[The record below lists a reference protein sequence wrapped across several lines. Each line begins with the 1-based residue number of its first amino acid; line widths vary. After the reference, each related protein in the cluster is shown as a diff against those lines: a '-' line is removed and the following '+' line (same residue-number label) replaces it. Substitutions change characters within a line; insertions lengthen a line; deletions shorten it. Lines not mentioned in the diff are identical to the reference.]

1 MAFLRQTWTLTKKNL
16 KVVLV
21 RQFLSTLIRAFLMP
35 IIFMFFISYAKNFFI
50 PPSEYGIG
58 AARPVRSFTNA
69 LDAAQGGRNTVV
81 FVNNGHTGGDI
92 ERVITSLSDVVRGAG
107 KTAQVVQDDV
117 DLLTACRSS
126 LRGVSACY
134 GAASFHSSPTEGSG
148 GAWNYTLRADGAFE
162 ERVYVSR
169 ADNDPQIYILP
180 FQHAID
186 TTIAQLN
193 GTSTSDVVNEIP
205 YTDETEQ
212 QRNDRIRHLYMTT
225 LINILGLAFFIGIV
239 GITYQLTGL
248 MAAERELGISQL
260 IEAMTPNSK
269 AWHTQAARLMAN
281 HLAFDIIYLPGWI
294 IMGLIVRAIV
304 FPSTSYAIPVI
315 LHLLTGLALSSF
327 SIMGAALFRR
337 AQLSGISVVL
347 VAIVLAIVAQVTK
360 AKSSAAV
367 AILSLLFTPMNYTY
381 FIIYNARFERA
392 DQAVNL
398 VKGAPPRE
406 GISWQLPGIVLWI
419 FLVVQIFVFPVI
431 GAWIERSLYGTASK
445 SRKMTLE
452 SSTDPPESVRLTEFS
467 KHWMPSWWHRN
478 VACKFGVSPKETVIA
493 VNKLTLRALRGN
505 IMVLLGANGSGKS
518 TTLDSISGLN
528 TITSG
533 SIEIDGTGGL
543 GLCPQKNVLWDDL
556 TVFEHV
562 KIFNELKAA
571 TADSKTQIEDLV
583 RRCDLLPKLKA
594 KSKTLSG
601 GQKRKLQLAMMFTGG
616 SRVCCVDE
624 VSSGI
629 DPLSRRK
636 IWDILLAERGA
647 RTMLLT
653 THFLDEADFLSDY
666 IVVLSKG
673 NLKAEGSAVEL
684 KHRLGGGYRI
694 ILDNSIVRDQP
705 KALDGIPHQV
715 LFDQTVYQVA
725 DSAQAAELTAKL
737 EDEGLSQYQVNGPT
751 IEDVFLRLAEEVE
764 VAPDND
770 DNHPEPVKA
779 GQNASSH
786 VAVSEQSSAMEAKQ
800 EAEPI
805 ALSKGRST
813 SFFEQTYVLFHK
825 RMLIL
830 ANNWMPYAAAV
841 LIPIIAA
848 GLTTLFLH
856 GFTGASCDPGAS
868 ASNPTTVSLALDVFS
883 GDDILIPV
891 GPSSRVSVDTIS
903 KSFPLT
909 ARDLHFVESSGEF
922 TSYIQINFGNAT
934 PGGFFLDSTP
944 TMAYIANGG
953 VYYALMTQNLLDN
966 VLYNTTIQTQFQ
978 SFAVPFSPNAGDTLQ
993 LILYFGL
1000 AMCAYT
1006 GFFALYPT
1014 VERVNKVRALHY
1026 SNGIRAAPLWVAYVL
1041 FDFCFVLLISVV
1053 VTIIYVGVSGVW
1065 YAPGYLF
1072 VVFFLYGFTSI
1083 LLAYVVSLF
1092 VTSQLA
1098 AFAFMAGGQAA
1109 FFLIYFVAY
1118 MCILTYIAPADI
1130 DRDVT
1135 LAHFTI
1141 ALITPAGNLLRA
1153 LLLSLNEFSLLCDGD
1168 AVRSYPGDLMAYGGP
1183 ILYLIC
1189 QALVLF
1195 IFLVWWDSGYK
1206 PAILT
1211 RNSYKPPDSE
1221 QTSHMD
1227 PDVLVE
1233 ARRTEQS
1240 DDRLRVVHLTK
1251 RFSRRK
1257 PPAVRDVTF
1266 GVPTGQTFA
1275 LLGPNG
1281 AGKSTTISLI
1291 RGDLHPTA
1299 GDAFI
1304 SSHSISRHRAAA
1316 RLRLG
1321 VCPQFD
1327 AVDTLTVTQHLT
1339 FYARARGIPSSSVA
1353 ANVSAAI
1360 AAVGL
1365 PPDMANRPAPALSGG
1380 NRRKLSLAV
1389 ALTADPDVLL
1399 LDEPSSGMDAA
1410 AKRAMWRAL
1419 CAPGVAARRAVLL
1432 TTHSMEEAEAVAGRG
1447 RVGVV
1452 GGEVLGVGSIEQ
1464 LRRRWGRAW
1473 VVGVS
1478 LADEDDDSSDAD
1490 SSIID
1495 AGTPVPA
1502 SRAQRTQRVRDW
1514 IAAAIPS
1521 AQLDSRVGVGGGV
1534 RFVVPIVDDK
1544 VDDDGQR
1551 PGGLSIARLFNLLET
1566 RGRREAGIGLYSVGR
1581 TTLDEVFVAMVQAHD
1596 VAEEGEGEGRKG

>member
-35 IIFMFFISYAKNFFI
+35 IIFMFFVSYAKNFFI
-50 PPSEYGIG
+50 PPSEYGVG
-58 AARPVRSFTNA
+58 TARPVKSFPSA
-69 LDAAQGGRNTVV
+69 LAAAQGGRDTVV
-81 FVNNGHTGGDI
+81 FVNNGHAGGDI
-92 ERVITSLSDVVRGAG
+92 ERVIANLSDTVRGAG
-107 KTAQVVQDDV
+107 KMAQVVQQDA
-117 DLLTACRSS
+117 DLLTTCRSS

-134 GAASFHSSPTEGSG
+134 GAASFHSSPTEGEG
-148 GAWNYTLRADGAFE
+148 GIWNYTMRADGSFE

-169 ADNDPQIYILP
+169 ADNDAQIYILP

-186 TTIAQLN
+186 AAIARLN
-193 GTSTSDVVNEIP
+193 GSSIPDAVDEFP
-205 YTDETEQ
+205 YTDETEE
-212 QRNDRIRHLYMTT
+212 QRNDRIRHSYMNT
-225 LINILGLAFFIGIV
+225 LINILGLAFFVGTV

-260 IEAMTPNSK
+260 IEAMTPSSRP
-269 AWHTQAARLMAN
+269 WHTQAARLLAN
-281 HLAFDIIYLPGWI
+281 HIAFDIIYLPGWI
-294 IMGLIVRAIV
+294 IMGIIVRAIV
-304 FPSTSYAIPVI
+304 FPSSSYAVPII
-315 LHLLTGLALSSF
+315 LHVLTGLALSSF

-347 VAIVLAIVAQVTK
+347 AAIVLAIVAQVTK

-381 FIIYNARFERA
+381 FIIYNARFERE
-392 DQAVNL
+392 DRAVNL

-406 GISWQLPGIVLWI
+406 GITWQLPGIVLWV
-419 FLVVQIFVFPVI
+419 FLVVQIFVFPAI

-445 SRKMTLE
+445 SRKLTLE

-467 KHWMPSWWHRN
+467 KHWVPSGWHRN
-478 VACKFGVSPKETVIA
+478 VARRLGVSPKETVVA
-493 VNKLTLRALRGN
+493 VNKLSLRALRGN

-562 KIFNELKAA
+562 KLFNQLKAA
-571 TADSKTQIEDLV
+571 TPDSPAQIEDLV

-653 THFLDEADFLSDY
+653 THFLDEADFLSDH

-673 NLKAEGSAVEL
+673 NLKAEGSAVAL

-694 ILDNSIVRDQP
+694 ILDNDIVRDQP
-705 KALDGIPHQV
+705 KALDGIPRRV

-725 DSAQAAELTAKL
+725 DSAQAAQLTARL
-737 EDEGLSQYQVNGPT
+737 EEEGVAQYQVNGPT

-764 VAPDND
+764 LEPDAD
-770 DNHPEPVKA
+770 GKQQASVKLSPHVDVSEQASSVEGKPEAEAEPEPV
-779 GQNASSH
+779 
-786 VAVSEQSSAMEAKQ
+786 
-800 EAEPI
+800 
-805 ALSKGRST
+805 ALSKGRGT

-825 RMLIL
+825 RVLIL

-841 LIPIIAA
+841 LIPVIAA
-848 GLTTLFLH
+848 GLTTLFLS
-856 GFTGASCDPGAS
+856 GFAGASCDPGDS
-868 ASNPTTVSLALDVFS
+868 ASDPDVVSLALDVFS
-883 GDDILIPV
+883 GDDVLVPV
-891 GPSSRVSVDTIS
+891 GPSSRVSVETLAA
-903 KSFPLT
+903 SFPLT
-909 ARDLHFVESSGEF
+909 DRNLDFVETIGDF
-922 TSYIQINFGNAT
+922 GSYISTNFANAT
-934 PGGFFLDSTP
+934 PGGIFVDSPP
-944 TMAYIANGG
+944 TVAYIANGG
-953 VYYALMTQNLLDN
+953 VYYALMTQNVLDN
-966 VLYNTTIQTQFQ
+966 VLSNTTIATQFQ

-1014 VERVNKVRALHY
+1014 VERVNRVRALHY
-1026 SNGIRAAPLWVAYVL
+1026 SNGIRAAPLWVAYTA
-1041 FDFCFVLLISVV
+1041 FDFCFVLLISAV
-1053 VTIIYVGVSGVW
+1053 VTVIYVGVSGVW

-1098 AFAFMAGGQAA
+1098 AFAFMAGGQAS

-1118 MCILTYIAPADI
+1118 MCILTYIAPSDI

-1153 LLLSLNEFSLLCDGD
+1153 LLLSLNGFSLLCDGD
-1168 AVRSYPGDLMAYGGP
+1168 AVRSYPGDIMAYGGP
-1183 ILYLIC
+1183 IAYLIV
-1189 QALVLF
+1189 QAIVLF

-1206 PAILT
+1206 PPFLVRRT
-1211 RNSYKPPDSE
+1211 HKPADAE
-1221 QTSHMD
+1221 DTAHGD
-1227 PDVLVE
+1227 PDVVAE
-1233 ARRTEQS
+1233 ARRTESS
-1240 DDRLRVVHLTK
+1240 DDRLRVLHLTK
-1251 RFSRRK
+1251 RFGRRK
-1257 PPAVRDVTF
+1257 PPAVADVTF
-1266 GVPTGQTFA
+1266 GVPVGQTFA

-1291 RGDLHPTA
+1291 RGDLHPTT

-1304 SSHSISRHRAAA
+1304 AGHSISRHRAAA

-1339 FYARARGIPSSSVA
+1339 FYARARGIPASRIA
-1353 ANVSAAI
+1353 ANVAAAI
-1360 AAVGL
+1360 RAVGL
-1365 PPDMANRPAPALSGG
+1365 PSSMQHRPAPALSGG

-1419 CAPGVAARRAVLL
+1419 RAPRVSARRAVLL

-1452 GGEVLGVGSIEQ
+1452 SGGMLGVGSVEG
-1464 LRRRWGRAW
+1464 LRERWGRAW

-1478 LADEDDDSSDAD
+1478 LADDEERVEGGEGA
-1490 SSIID
+1490 
-1495 AGTPVPA
+1495 ALGGPL
-1502 SRAQRTQRVRDW
+1502 AQRVQLVREW

-1521 AQLDSRVGVGGGV
+1521 AQLDERVGVGGGV
-1534 RFVVPIVDDK
+1534 RFVVPISDN
-1544 VDDDGQR
+1544 DGM
-1551 PGGLSIARLFNLLET
+1551 SIAHLFNLLET
-1566 RGRREAGIGLYSVGR
+1566 RGRREAGIGMYSVGR
-1581 TTLDEVFVAMVQAHD
+1581 TTLDEVFVALVKAHD
-1596 VAEEGEGEGRKG
+1596 VEEEGGAGK

>member
-1 MAFLRQTWTLTKKNL
+1 MAFARQTWTLTKKNL
-16 KVVLV
+16 KIVLV

-50 PPSEYGIG
+50 PPSEYGVG
-58 AARPVRSFTNA
+58 TARPVRSFPRA

-81 FVNNGHTGGDI
+81 FVNNGHAGGEI
-92 ERVITSLSDVVRGAG
+92 ERVISNLSDTVRGAG
-107 KTAQVVQDDV
+107 KIAQVVQEDV
-117 DLLTACRSS
+117 ELLTACRSS

-134 GAASFHSSPTEGSG
+134 GAVSFHSSPTEGSG
-148 GAWNYTLRADGAFE
+148 GVWNYTLRADGAFE
-162 ERVYVSR
+162 ERVYVSQ

-186 TTIAQLN
+186 AAIA
-193 GTSTSDVVNEIP
+193 GSSIPDAVDEFP
-205 YTDETEQ
+205 YTDETEE
-212 QRNDRIRHLYMTT
+212 QRNDRIRHLYMNT
-225 LINILGLAFFIGIV
+225 LINILGLAFFIGTV

-260 IEAMTPNSK
+260 IEAMSPSSRP
-269 AWHTQAARLMAN
+269 WHTQAARLLAN
-281 HLAFDIIYLPGWI
+281 HLAFDIVYLPGWI
-294 IMGLIVRAIV
+294 IMGIIVRAIV
-304 FPSTSYAIPVI
+304 FPSTSYAVPVI
-315 LHLLTGLALSSF
+315 LHVLTGLALSSF

-381 FIIYNARFERA
+381 FIIYNARFERE
-392 DQAVNL
+392 DQAVSL

-406 GISWQLPGIVLWI
+406 GITWQLPGIVLWV
-419 FLVVQIFVFPVI
+419 FLVVQIFAFPII

-452 SSTDPPESVRLTEFS
+452 SSSEPPESVRLTEFS
-467 KHWMPSWWHRN
+467 KHWVPSWWHRN
-478 VACKFGVSPKETVIA
+478 VARRLGVAPKETVVA

-533 SIEIDGTGGL
+533 SIEIDGTGGM

-562 KIFNELKAA
+562 KLFNELKAA
-571 TADSKTQIEDLV
+571 TPDSKAQIEDLIS
-583 RRCDLLPKLKA
+583 RCDLLPKLKA

-666 IVVLSKG
+666 IVVLSRG

-694 ILDNSIVRDQP
+694 ILDSSNMRDQP
-705 KALDGIPHQV
+705 KALDGIPRQV
-715 LFDQTVYQVA
+715 LFDQTVYHIA
-725 DSAQAAELTAKL
+725 NSAQAAELTAKL
-737 EDEGLSQYQVNGPT
+737 EREGVSQYQVNGPT

-764 VAPDND
+764 LEPDHD
-770 DNHPEPVKA
+770 GTRPESVKA
-779 GQNASSH
+779 DQNASSY
-786 VAVSEQSSAMEAKQ
+786 VDVSEQASSMEVKP
-800 EAEPI
+800 EAEQL
-805 ALSKGRST
+805 ALSKGRGT
-813 SFFEQTYVLFHK
+813 SFFEQAFVLFHK
-825 RMLIL
+825 RVLIL

-841 LIPIIAA
+841 LIPVIAA
-848 GLTTLFLH
+848 GLTTLFLS
-856 GFTGASCDPGAS
+856 GFAGASCDPGDS
-868 ASNPTTVSLALDVFS
+868 ASDPTVVSLALDVFS
-883 GDDILIPV
+883 GDDVLIPV
-891 GPSSRVSVDTIS
+891 GPSSRVSVETLAA
-903 KSFPLT
+903 SFPLT
-909 ARDLHFVESSGEF
+909 NRNLHFVESIGEF
-922 TSYIQINFGNAT
+922 NSYVQANFANAT
-934 PGGFFLDSTP
+934 PGGIFLDSTP

-953 VYYALMTQNLLDN
+953 VYYALMTQNLLDS
-966 VLYNTTIQTQFQ
+966 VLSNTTIATQFQ
-978 SFAVPFSPNAGDTLQ
+978 SFAVPFAPNAGDTLQ

-1026 SNGIRAAPLWVAYVL
+1026 SNGIRAAPLWVAYL
-1041 FDFCFVLLISVV
+1041 AFDFCFVLLISAV
-1053 VTIIYVGVSGVW
+1053 VTVIYVGVSGVW

-1072 VVFFLYGFTSI
+1072 VVFFLYGLTSV

-1098 AFAFMAGGQAA
+1098 AFAFMAGGQAS

-1118 MCILTYIAPADI
+1118 MCILTYIAPSDI

-1141 ALITPAGNLLRA
+1141 ALVTPAGNLLRA

-1168 AVRSYPGDLMAYGGP
+1168 AVRSYPGDIMAYGGP
-1183 ILYLIC
+1183 IVYLIV
-1189 QALVLF
+1189 QAIVLF
-1195 IFLVWWDSGYK
+1195 VFLVWWDSGYK
-1206 PAILT
+1206 PAFLVRRT
-1211 RNSYKPPDSE
+1211 YTPLDPEES
-1221 QTSHMD
+1221 SHMS
-1227 PDVLVE
+1227 PDVLAE
-1233 ARRTEQS
+1233 ARRTEAS
-1240 DDRLRVVHLTK
+1240 DDRLRVLHLTK
-1251 RFSRRK
+1251 RFARRK

-1266 GVPTGQTFA
+1266 GVPVGQTFA

-1291 RGDLHPTA
+1291 RGDLHPTS

-1304 SSHSISRHRAAA
+1304 SGHSITRHRAAA
-1316 RLRLG
+1316 RLQLG

-1339 FYARARGIPSSSVA
+1339 FYARARGIPASAIA

-1360 AAVGL
+1360 RAVGL
-1365 PPDMANRPAPALSGG
+1365 PPSMKHRPAPALSGG

-1419 CAPGVAARRAVLL
+1419 RAPGVSARRAVLL

-1452 GGEVLGVGSIEQ
+1452 SGGLLGTGSVEQ
-1464 LRRRWGRAW
+1464 LRDRWGRAW

-1478 LADEDDDSSDAD
+1478 LADAE
-1490 SSIID
+1490 
-1495 AGTPVPA
+1495 GEGEGVLGLE
-1502 SRAQRTQRVRDW
+1502 QRVRRVREW
-1514 IAAAIPS
+1514 VARAIPS
-1521 AQLDSRVGVGGGV
+1521 AQLDERVGVGGGV
-1534 RFVVPIVDDK
+1534 RFVVPIGDGDRREPESNDK
-1544 VDDDGQR
+1544 DG
-1551 PGGLSIARLFNLLET
+1551 GGDGNEGLSIAALFNLLET
-1566 RGRREAGIGLYSVGR
+1566 RGRREAGIGMYSVGR
-1581 TTLDEVFVAMVQAHD
+1581 TTLDEVFVAMVKAHD
-1596 VAEEGEGEGRKG
+1596 VEEEGEGK

>member
-1 MAFLRQTWTLTKKNL
+1 MAFARQTWTLTKKNL
-16 KVVLV
+16 KIVLV

-58 AARPVRSFTNA
+58 TARPVRSFPSA

-81 FVNNGHTGGDI
+81 FVNNGHTGGEI
-92 ERVITSLSDVVRGAG
+92 ERVISSLSGTVRGAG
-107 KTAQVVQDDV
+107 KIAQVVQEDV
-117 DLLTACRSS
+117 ELLTACRSS

-134 GAASFHSSPTEGSG
+134 GAVSFHSSPTEGSG
-148 GAWNYTLRADGAFE
+148 GVWNYTLRADGAFE
-162 ERVYVSR
+162 KRVYVSQP
-169 ADNDPQIYILP
+169 DNDPQIYILP

-186 TTIAQLN
+186 AAIA
-193 GTSTSDVVNEIP
+193 GSSIPDAVDEFP
-205 YTDETEQ
+205 YTDETEE
-212 QRNDRIRHLYMTT
+212 QRNDRIRHLYMNT
-225 LINILGLAFFIGIV
+225 LINILGLAFFVGTV

-260 IEAMTPNSK
+260 IEAMTPSSR
-269 AWHTQAARLMAN
+269 AWHTQAARLLAN
-281 HLAFDIIYLPGWI
+281 HLAFDIVYLPGWI
-294 IMGLIVRAIV
+294 IMGVIVRAVV
-304 FPSTSYAIPVI
+304 FPSTSYAVPVI
-315 LHLLTGLALSSF
+315 LHVLTGLALSSF

-347 VAIVLAIVAQVTK
+347 VAIVLAIIAQVTK

-381 FIIYNARFERA
+381 FIIYNARFERE
-392 DQAVNL
+392 DRAVNL
-398 VKGAPPRE
+398 AKGAPPRE
-406 GISWQLPGIVLWI
+406 GTSWQLPGIVLWV
-419 FLVVQIFVFPVI
+419 FLVVQIVVFPVI

-445 SRKMTLE
+445 SRKMTLD
-452 SSTDPPESVRLTEFS
+452 SSSDPPEAVRLTDFS
-467 KHWMPSWWHRN
+467 KHWVPSWWHRN
-478 VACKFGVSPKETVIA
+478 VARRLGVAPKEPVVA

-528 TITSG
+528 TITGG
-533 SIEIDGTGGL
+533 SIEIDGTGGM

-562 KIFNELKAA
+562 KLFNELKAA
-571 TADSKTQIEDLV
+571 TPDSKAQIEDLV
-583 RRCDLLPKLKA
+583 RRCDLLPKLRA

-647 RTMLLT
+647 RTVLLT

-666 IVVLSKG
+666 IVVLSRG

-694 ILDNSIVRDQP
+694 ILDHANTRDQP
-705 KALDGIPHQV
+705 KALDGIPRQV
-715 LFDQTVYQVA
+715 LFDQTVYQIA
-725 DSAQAAELTAKL
+725 GSAQAAELTAKL
-737 EDEGLSQYQVNGPT
+737 EREGVSQYQVNGPT
-751 IEDVFLRLAEEVE
+751 IEDVFLRLAEEVDLE
-764 VAPDND
+764 PDLD
-770 DNHPEPVKA
+770 RTRPESVKA
-779 GQNASSH
+779 DQNASSH
-786 VAVSEQSSAMEAKQ
+786 VAVSEQASSMEVK
-800 EAEPI
+800 P
-805 ALSKGRST
+805 ALSKGRGT
-813 SFFEQTYVLFHK
+813 SFLEQTAVLFHK
-825 RMLIL
+825 RVLIL

-841 LIPIIAA
+841 LIPVIAA
-848 GLTTLFLH
+848 GLTTLFLG
-856 GFTGASCDPGAS
+856 GFAGASCAPGDS
-868 ASNPTTVSLALDVFS
+868 ASDPTVASLALDVLS
-883 GDDILIPV
+883 GDDVLVPV
-891 GPSSRVSVDTIS
+891 GPSSRVTVETLAASS
-903 KSFPLT
+903 PLT
-909 ARDLHFVESSGEF
+909 DRNLGFVESIGEF
-922 TSYIQINFGNAT
+922 GAYIQTSFANAT
-934 PGGFFLDSTP
+934 PGGIFLGSTP
-944 TMAYIANGG
+944 TMAYVANGG
-953 VYYALMTQNLLDN
+953 VSYALMTQNLLDS
-966 VLYNTTIQTQFQ
+966 VLSNTTIATQFQ
-978 SFAVPFSPNAGDTLQ
+978 SFAVPFAPNAGDSLQ

-1014 VERVNKVRALHY
+1014 VERVNRVRALHY
-1026 SNGIRAAPLWVAYVL
+1026 SNGIRAAPLWVAYL
-1041 FDFCFVLLISVV
+1041 AFDGCFVLLISAV
-1053 VTIIYVGVSGVW
+1053 VTVIYVGVSGAW

-1072 VVFFLYGFTSI
+1072 VVFFLYGLASV

-1098 AFAFMAGGQAA
+1098 AFAFMAGGQAC
-1109 FFLIYFVAY
+1109 FFLIHFVAY
-1118 MCILTYIAPADI
+1118 MCILTYVAASDV

-1141 ALITPAGNLLRA
+1141 ALVTPAGNLLRA
-1153 LLLSLNEFSLLCDGD
+1153 LLLSLNAFSLLCDGD
-1168 AVRSYPGDLMAYGGP
+1168 AVRSYPGDIMAYGGP
-1183 ILYLIC
+1183 IAYLIV
-1189 QALVLF
+1189 QAIVLF
-1195 IFLVWWDSGYK
+1195 VFLVWWDSGYK
-1206 PAILT
+1206 PGFLVRRT
-1211 RNSYKPPDSE
+1211 HKPLDAEES
-1221 QTSHMD
+1221 SHMS
-1227 PDVLVE
+1227 PDVLAE
-1233 ARRTEQS
+1233 ARRTEAS
-1240 DDRLRVVHLTK
+1240 DDRLRVLHLTK
-1251 RFSRRK
+1251 RFARRK

-1266 GVPTGQTFA
+1266 GVPVGQTFA

-1291 RGDLHPTA
+1291 RGDLRPTA

-1304 SSHSISRHRAAA
+1304 AAHSITRHRAAA
-1316 RLRLG
+1316 RLQLG

-1339 FYARARGIPSSSVA
+1339 FYARARGIPRAAIA
-1353 ANVSAAI
+1353 ANVSAALR
-1360 AAVGL
+1360 AVGL
-1365 PPDMANRPAPALSGG
+1365 PSSMKHRPAPALSGG

-1419 CAPGVAARRAVLL
+1419 RAPGVSARRAVLL

-1452 GGEVLGVGSIEQ
+1452 SGGLLGTGSVEQ
-1464 LRRRWGRAW
+1464 LRDRWGRAW

-1478 LADEDDDSSDAD
+1478 LADADHEDEERKG
-1490 SSIID
+1490 
-1495 AGTPVPA
+1495 AGV
-1502 SRAQRTQRVRDW
+1502 RGLEQRVRRVREW
-1514 IAAAIPS
+1514 VSRAIPS
-1521 AQLDSRVGVGGGV
+1521 AQLDERVGVGGGGGA
-1534 RFVVPIVDDK
+1534 D
-1544 VDDDGQR
+1544 
-1551 PGGLSIARLFNLLET
+1551 GLSIARLFNLLET
-1566 RGRREAGIGLYSVGR
+1566 RGRREAGIGMYSVGR
-1581 TTLDEVFVAMVQAHD
+1581 TTLDEVFVAMVKAHD
-1596 VAEEGEGEGRKG
+1596 VEEEGEGKQGVGVGMATRSSGESSGVREG